1 MTADT
6 AISQFWALVSGVLL
20 LNTKTFQ
27 LINNLPLSLLASIL
41 VVLLAGLSQTF
52 GQSVMLFINRVRP
65 LRFILSVAIAA
76 VLFVFNYNFWVL
88 STWFVARWLFEANL
102 PLVEVVKTLGFSY
115 APLLFGFLMVIP
127 YFGMPILIILSIW
140 TLMAIAT
147 GLGAISNLGIWQ
159 AFECCLGGWLVL
171 QFSQRVVGKAIARI
185 TSRIVDW
192 VAGVKLITE
201 PDYLEQM
208 LYSGL
213 PIPPAMSEA
222 IALIFRLMLTRLKLE
237 LIFPNRL
244 IKASIKVSF
253 IRSA

>member
-1 MTADT
+1 MFANLSLGASSIATTVTTTDT
-6 AISQFWALVSGVLL
+6 ALDRFWTLVSGVLL
-20 LNTKTFQ
+20 LDSETFRS
-27 LINNLPLSLLASIL
+27 IHSLPLAAIASII

-52 GQSVMLFINRVRP
+52 GQSVMLFVNQVRP

-88 STWFVARWLFEANL
+88 STWLVATWWFEKDLAII
-102 PLVEVVKTLGFSY
+102 EVIETLGFSY
-115 APLLFGFLMVIP
+115 APLLFGFLIIVP

-147 GLGAISNLGIWQ
+147 GLGAISYLSIWQ

-171 QFSQRVVGKAIARI
+171 QVSQRIVGKAIARL
-185 TSRIVDW
+185 TSKIVDW

-208 LYSGL
+208 LYTGL
-213 PIPPAMSEA
+213 PLPPSSSEIPNLLGEETTEPTD
-222 IALIFRLMLTRLKLE
+222 L
-237 LIFPNRL
+237 
-244 IKASIKVSF
+244 
-253 IRSA
+253 

>member
-1 MTADT
+1 MFLVAATTDT
-6 AISQFWALVSGVLL
+6 AINQFWSLVSGIML
-20 LNTKTFQ
+20 LNPETFKLVDNLSFG
-27 LINNLPLSLLASIL
+27 LIASVL

-65 LRFILSVAIAA
+65 IRFLLSLAIAA

-88 STWFVARWLFEANL
+88 STWLVAQWLFGVNL
-102 PLVEVVKTLGFSY
+102 SLAAVIKTLGFSY

-127 YFGMPILIILSIW
+127 YFGMPILVVLSIW

-147 GLGAISNLGIWQ
+147 GLGVISNLNIWE

-171 QFSQRVVGKAIARI
+171 QVSQRVVGKAIARI
-185 TSRIVDW
+185 TNRIVDW
-192 VAGVKLITE
+192 VAGVELITE

-213 PIPPAMSEA
+213 PIPPTATDIPDLLGNSQADSKQE
-222 IALIFRLMLTRLKLE
+222 
-237 LIFPNRL
+237 
-244 IKASIKVSF
+244 
-253 IRSA
+253 